1 MNRLFKFTFAIF
13 VLTSSAVLSQNQNQE
28 DVISLIIEEAN
39 DNSQLE
45 RLAHELLDVVG
56 PRLTGTPQ
64 KKHANDWLV
73 AQYEKWG
80 IAANNEQW
88 GEWRGWERGVTHI
101 DMVSPRLQT
110 LKGTQLGWSP
120 STTKEGITAEVITIP
135 TFLDAIEFEQW
146 LPKVKGKIVLVS
158 RQQPTGRPDYNWE
171 EFATEA
177 SFKKMKKER
186 DARKTEWYK
195 NIKRTG
201 YKNTTG
207 IITALEKSGAVG
219 IISSY
224 WSGGFG
230 ANKVFTAKTKH
241 VPSLDMNLEDYN
253 MLYRLVDYGN
263 KPQIRIVSESKELGT
278 VPTFNTIAEIRG
290 TETPKEYIIL
300 SAHLDS
306 FDGSPGAT
314 DNGTG
319 TILMM
324 EVMRILKKMN
334 PNPKRTI
341 LAGHWGAEEQGTNGS
356 KAFVEDHPE
365 IIKNIQVVFNQ
376 DNGTGRIVNLSGAG
390 FMHSYEFL
398 SRWLTEV
405 PIDISKHIKT
415 EFPGTPVRRGRGSSD
430 NKSFLAADAVTFN
443 LGALDWSYRDYTWH
457 TNVDSYDKIVFDDVR
472 SNVILTAI
480 LTYMAC
486 EDPNRA
492 SRQKAVLPLNP
503 ATGKRDLWPKPQSPT
518 RKGGM
523 D

>member
-1 MNRLFKFTFAIF
+1 MNHLFKFTFAIL
-13 VLTSSAVLSQNQNQE
+13 VLTWSTVVSQDQKPE
-28 DVISLIIEEAN
+28 DDIISLIIEEAN

-64 KKHANDWLV
+64 KKQANDWLV

-80 IAANNEQW
+80 IAAKNEQW

-101 DMVSPRLQT
+101 DMISPRLQT

-120 STTKEGITAEVITIP
+120 STNKEGITAEVITIP
-135 TFLDAIEFEQW
+135 TFLDSIEFDKW

-186 DARKTEWYK
+186 DELKTEWYR

-201 YKNTTG
+201 YKNTSG
-207 IITALEKSGAVG
+207 VIVALEDAGAVG

-230 ANKVFTAKTKH
+230 ANKVFTAKSKL

-263 KPQIRIVSESKELGT
+263 KPQIRIVSESKELGA
-278 VPTFNTIAEIRG
+278 VPTFNTIAEIKG
-290 TETPKEYIIL
+290 TQSPEEFVIL

-324 EVMRILKKMN
+324 EVMRISQRKCILIRNAPLLRAIGERKSKVLMGLKH
-334 PNPKRTI
+334 
-341 LAGHWGAEEQGTNGS
+341 L
-356 KAFVEDHPE
+356 
-365 IIKNIQVVFNQ
+365 
-376 DNGTGRIVNLSGAG
+376 
-390 FMHSYEFL
+390 
-398 SRWLTEV
+398 
-405 PIDISKHIKT
+405 
-415 EFPGTPVRRGRGSSD
+415 
-430 NKSFLAADAVTFN
+430 
-443 LGALDWSYRDYTWH
+443 
-457 TNVDSYDKIVFDDVR
+457 
-472 SNVILTAI
+472 
-480 LTYMAC
+480 
-486 EDPNRA
+486 
-492 SRQKAVLPLNP
+492 
-503 ATGKRDLWPKPQSPT
+503 
-518 RKGGM
+518 
-523 D
+523 